1 MRREN
6 LNCAPPLTVSTPPTT
21 QQTLPSSDAGGE
33 VLPPPPFRKLKKL
46 LACTLRIAAVSLFD
60 WESIFEGWISLE
72 CNYRLASG

>member
-1 MRREN
+1 
-6 LNCAPPLTVSTPPTT
+6 VSTPPTT

-60 WESIFEGWISLE
+60 WESIFEGWI
-72 CNYRLASG
+72 